1 MSGRFFAGRT
11 IQAYPMN
18 STHKFVKSGRGG
30 DDDLLEGTGLEG
42 DESGKGGEAE
52 EKEKA
57 RLKAYADYLEKGGE

>member
-1 MSGRFFAGRT
+1 
-11 IQAYPMN
+11 MN